1 MENPIATTSEN
12 IVCCWAIIYRR
23 FSRFP
28 GLLWSG
34 WSVIAGRYELGFET
48 VADGSESEEASMA
61 RGPVVGVFQ
70 GVRDGRVGSED
81 ENTLACSGWMR
92 VWR

>member
-1 MENPIATTSEN
+1 
-12 IVCCWAIIYRR
+12 
-23 FSRFP
+23 
-28 GLLWSG
+28 
-34 WSVIAGRYELGFET
+34 